1 MPALARSRLVN
12 PRLGTYFG
20 IFASA
25 FAAVVLMGLLLEQL
39 GARDGLLRL
48 AFFAVPVAL
57 YAGFAALAPSND
69 RADFFTAGR
78 RIPASFNGLVTAIA
92 TLGGTG
98 FIAVTGVLFLSGVDG
113 LVLPI
118 GLMSGLVVATVLLVP
133 FLRKFGCYTIPSYL
147 GRRFASRTVRV
158 LSAAILSIPVLLLLA
173 AEIRIAAS
181 ASALLLGRGEAL
193 PEAVMVLIVTAI
205 AALIAVSGGMRSLT
219 WSSAAKAIAALLALV
234 VPVTIVA
241 ILISTIPMPQLTHG
255 TLLRSLTRLELTRGL
270 PTLFATPL
278 QFDLPGAVLE
288 PMSKRFLQSFGTIG
302 TTSYMMM
309 VVALMAGIAAMPQQ
323 LMRANVSPAVYEAR
337 KSMGWAVLI
346 TGFVFLTLA
355 AVAVYLRGLVMEQVI
370 GARVDQLPLWFK
382 AMQQTGMASINKT
395 SDVVSIASVTYR
407 RDAMLFALPLAAGFP
422 RALQYLS
429 LAGGLAACLA
439 AITAA
444 LVCLGAMIGE
454 DIVHGI
460 DREMPSD
467 GARVGA
473 ARVAILAAAGG
484 GAALALVPADP
495 LHMALWGIVLS
506 AAAGFPVLVL
516 SVLWKRI
523 NSWGATL
530 GLISGF
536 GTAAALLLTGEIASS
551 GSALPMAAIAGMTA
565 SMLAAIIASRLS
577 AAPTRHVLEL
587 VRDMRTPGGET
598 LYDRELRIARL
609 KALKPL

>member
-1 MPALARSRLVN
+1 MDAMARTRLVN

-39 GARDGLLRL
+39 GTRDSLLRL
-48 AFFAVPVAL
+48 VFFAVPIAL
-57 YAGFAALAPSND
+57 YAGFAARAFTND

-78 RIPASFNGLVTAIA
+78 RIPAAFNGLVTAIT

-98 FIAVTGVLFLSGVDG
+98 LIAITGVLFLIGVDG
-113 LVLPI
+113 LVLSI
-118 GLMSGLVVATVLLVP
+118 GWISGLVVATVLLVP
-133 FLRKFGCYTIPSYL
+133 FLRKFGCYTIPSYF

-173 AEIRIAAS
+173 AEIRIAAATS
-181 ASALLLGRGEAL
+181 AMLLGRAEAL
-193 PEAVMVLIVTAI
+193 MVLIVTAI
-205 AALIAVSGGMRSLT
+205 VALIAVSGGMRSLT
-219 WSSAAKAIAALLALV
+219 WSSAAKGIAALLALV

-241 ILISTIPMPQLTHG
+241 ILISTVPIPQLTHG

-278 QFDLPGAVLE
+278 QFDMPGALLE
-288 PMSKRFLQSFGTIG
+288 PMGKRFLQSFGAIG
-302 TTSYMMM
+302 PTSYVMA
-309 VVALMAGIAAMPQQ
+309 VLALMAGIAAMPSQ

-346 TGFVFLTLA
+346 TGFVFLTTA
-355 AVAVYLRGLVMEQVI
+355 SVAVYLRGLVLEQVI
-370 GARVDQLPLWFK
+370 GANVDQLPLWFK
-382 AMQQTGMASINKT
+382 AMQQTGMASINKA
-395 SDVVSIASVTYR
+395 SDIVTIANVTFR

-439 AITAA
+439 AMTSA
-444 LVCLGAMIGE
+444 LVCLGSMLAE

-460 DREMPSD
+460 HRDPPSD
-467 GARVGA
+467 GARVVT
-473 ARVAILAAAGG
+473 ARLAILAAAGG
-484 GAALALVPADP
+484 AAALALVPADP
-495 LHMALWGIVLS
+495 LHMALWALALS

-516 SVLWKRI
+516 SILWKRI

-530 GLISGF
+530 GLVAGF
-536 GTAAALLLTGEIASS
+536 GTAATILLTGEMASS
-551 GSALPMAAIAGMTA
+551 GGALPVAAIAGMAA
-565 SMLAAIIASRLS
+565 SALSAIVASLVS
-577 AAPTRHVLEL
+577 AAPSRHVLEL

-609 KALKPL
+609 KALKPV